1 MIKTVFHFFCFFD
14 RIVFLPL
21 SSFRSAV
28 YRLRGQPS
36 VSISIDR
43 SLSLSG
49 LSLTQFLFSNKND
62 HIFIHIGSLYSKTN
76 KATSTCSW
84 LRCFFCFFRCL
95 APSGS
100 YPGLPGTHRNTH
112 LLLLFFQMEFRH
124 QPFQHICLAGQL
136 FTGRCTLFRRGH
148 IGLHHL
154 GDLIDPVDH
163 FIRS

>member
-28 YRLRGQPS
+28 YRLCGQPS

-49 LSLTQFLFSNKND
+49 FSLLQFLFSNKND

-84 LRCFFCFFRCL
+84 LRCFFLFFPMFGPIRIL
-95 APSGS
+95 SRSSGDTPQHTS
-100 YPGLPGTHRNTH
+100 FAIVFSDGTSPPALSAYLPGWTALHWPLHSFPPWPYWTA
-112 LLLLFFQMEFRH
+112 
-124 QPFQHICLAGQL
+124 PP
-136 FTGRCTLFRRGH
+136 RRSDRSRGS
-148 IGLHHL
+148 LH
-154 GDLIDPVDH
+154 P
-163 FIRS
+163 